1 MKVAEDRAIEQER
14 RRGRS
19 GKGSESALWECE
31 KWVSESESASE
42 VLVHFL
48 LVSLMGWSC
57 FFEIVGPLLM
67 YVNICKDV
75 WSVARGE

>member
-1 MKVAEDRAIEQER
+1 MKVAEDRAMEQER

-31 KWVSESESASE
+31 KWVGESESESE

-57 FFEIVGPLLM
+57 FYEIVGPFLM
-67 YVNICKDV
+67 YV
-75 WSVARGE
+75 

>member
-1 MKVAEDRAIEQER
+1 MKVAEDRAMEQER

-19 GKGSESALWECE
+19 GKGSESALW
-31 KWVSESESASE
+31 VSESESESE

-57 FFEIVGPLLM
+57 FFEIVGPFLM

>member
-1 MKVAEDRAIEQER
+1 MKVAEDRAMEQER

-31 KWVSESESASE
+31 KWVSESESE

-75 WSVARGE
+75 WSVARDE

>member
-1 MKVAEDRAIEQER
+1 MKVGEDRAMEQER

-31 KWVSESESASE
+31 KWVGESESESE

-57 FFEIVGPLLM
+57 FFEIVGLFLM